1 MPSKQFGDR
10 AKIIL
15 LDVEEIAKRFT
26 ERSDMILIL
35 ATLHHLSST
44 QAQSLLQ
51 IAHGLLVEDG
61 L

>member
-10 AKIIL
+10 AKVVL

-35 ATLHHLSST
+35 ATLNHLSST